1 MFNEEKYKRQPV
13 PLSILHQGKN
23 YEGTA
28 TPLSTSCAEGV
39 CYELDVVLNNEPMGT
54 IYCGN
59 DMRWMMKGLCDQE
72 LVNKIGEEIL
82 LWYE

>member
-1 MFNEEKYKRQPV
+1 MTGEERYKSEEV
-13 PLSILHQGKN
+13 PLEFEHKGLQYK
-23 YEGTA
+23 GTA
-28 TPLSTSCAEGV
+28 RPLATSCREGV
-39 CYELDVVLNNEPMGT
+39 CFELDVVINDTEMGT

-59 DMRWMMKGLCDQE
+59 DMRWTLKGCTDQE